1 MMKLLL
7 FSILFAA
14 VLMIPIANAQE
25 FEKATFQES
34 ATVIIDQKLSNSV
47 IVSIGLET
55 TDNNE
60 IRFSDNLIEKINS
73 NEKIRSIVFTN
84 VGQCVIGV
92 TSEQQCIM
100 VNFSYEE
107 LKGDGGIARVQESA
121 RIMADSII
129 SELNDAFRVDT
140 EFHSTFIHTVDDANI
155 LMQTSGVVSGR
166 GSVSAT
172 YVTDKSATDFLFSDL
187 SGVLLPREIRE
198 GGGFYDIMSEIAKDD
213 NAMISVSI
221 IPSGEQNL
229 YIFKVTEEIK
239 DIANDISRINVLE
252 SLGVDEISRTDYF
265 DGRNVPLN
273 SVVQLIII
281 PNEEIN
287 VSAIATHMITDM
299 TTIENIMKKGWFLS
313 SPAGDIIDMRFLFGE
328 TKTVYADELRVETES
343 WDGQSEITLH
353 SVEELSGGKIVG
365 YEEKQTE
372 EESTQYIVLGIII
385 IVGIGAA
392 IFYLKGY
399 KPKR

>member
-1 MMKLLL
+1 MMKL
-7 FSILFAA
+7 FIFGIVFAA
-14 VLMIPIANAQE
+14 VLMIPIVGAQE

-47 IVSIGLET
+47 IVSTSFET
-55 TDNNE
+55 IDNSE
-60 IRFSDNLIEKINS
+60 IRFSDNLIEKINA

-121 RIMADSII
+121 RIMGDSII
-129 SELNDAFRVDT
+129 SELNDTFRVNT

-155 LMQTSGVVSGR
+155 LMQTSGIVSGR

-198 GGGFYDIMSEIAKDD
+198 GGGFYNIMSDIAKDD

-221 IPSGEQNL
+221 IPSEEQNI
-229 YIFKVTEEIK
+229 YIFKVTKEIK
-239 DIANDISRINVLE
+239 DVANDVSEINILE
-252 SLGVDEISRTDYF
+252 SLGVNEISRTDYF

-273 SVVQLIII
+273 SVVQLIVI
-281 PNEEIN
+281 PNEAKN
-287 VSAIATHMITDM
+287 VSAIATHVITDM
-299 TTIENIMKKGWFLS
+299 TSIENIMKKGWFLS
-313 SPAGDIIDMRFLFGE
+313 SPAGNMIDMRFLFGE

-343 WDGQSEITLH
+343 WDGQSEIKLY
-353 SVEELSGGKIVG
+353 SVEEINEGKVVG
-365 YEEKQTE
+365 DEKEEITE
-372 EESTQYIVLGIII
+372 DNMQYIVLGIII